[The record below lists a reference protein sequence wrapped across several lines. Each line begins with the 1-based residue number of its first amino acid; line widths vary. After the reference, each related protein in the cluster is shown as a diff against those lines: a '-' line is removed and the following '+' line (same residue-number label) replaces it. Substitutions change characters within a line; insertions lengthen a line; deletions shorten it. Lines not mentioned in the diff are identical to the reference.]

1 MRSILQIPELGKCKK
16 IAIGHFWEGRR
27 WRRSPLFMARM
38 RGNAAALWDQEG
50 GFLLGSQQW
59 FHGALEMLYGCWDPT
74 LPVQGLPSSCA
85 SPHLPRSLQ
94 RDEMRCGC
102 MYNVAACKIC
112 SAPNHYLLADF
123 WLWLIFIFFF
133 FNFILLHIWLKTF
146 WPSIAHN
153 FFHFRPKIPSW
164 GLLGFVCMFFPLRE
178 KNIMGGTNLKAG
190 AILC

>member
-1 MRSILQIPELGKCKK
+1 MFCPKSL
-16 IAIGHFWEGRR
+16 FVGR
-27 WRRSPLFMARM
+27 
-38 RGNAAALWDQEG
+38 
-50 GFLLGSQQW
+50 FL
-59 FHGALEMLYGCWDPT
+59 A
-74 LPVQGLPSSCA
+74 
-85 SPHLPRSLQ
+85 
-94 RDEMRCGC
+94 
-102 MYNVAACKIC
+102 
-112 SAPNHYLLADF
+112 LADF
-123 WLWLIFIFFF
+123 YFFF